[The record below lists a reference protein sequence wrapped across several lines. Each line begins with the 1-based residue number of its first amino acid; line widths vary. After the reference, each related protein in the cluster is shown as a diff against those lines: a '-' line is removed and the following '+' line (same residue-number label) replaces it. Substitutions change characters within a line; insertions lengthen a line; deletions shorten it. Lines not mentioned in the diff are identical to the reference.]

1 MRDGWVGGAWVSGGG
16 VPHERFCWPAVLH
29 FFLALFIY
37 LFIFGATNHKT
48 VYLSLVFFS
57 LLLFSTPVFY
67 FVLFIPF
74 CLSPL

>member
-1 MRDGWVGGAWVSGGG
+1 MRGSVGQQ
-16 VPHERFCWPAVLH
+16 FCT
-29 FFLALFIY
+29 FFWCY